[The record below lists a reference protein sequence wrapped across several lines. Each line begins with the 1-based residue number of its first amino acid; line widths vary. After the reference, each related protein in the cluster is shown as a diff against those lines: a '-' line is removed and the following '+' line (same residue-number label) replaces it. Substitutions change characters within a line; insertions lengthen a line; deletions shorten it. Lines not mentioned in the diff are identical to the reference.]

1 MDLST
6 IAPSGEFSAKAWV
19 NTALAGAAA
28 SSETAAAPTL
38 LTTHLS
44 ILLTKLQLSAADVN
58 DEVGRR
64 CDELAGMAPT
74 VSREL
79 CIVREQAGAVRA
91 ELCTLL
97 EEVAALEE
105 RSEASVATLRG
116 ALRLRERF
124 AAAVRTL
131 QQAEDVVNLLRSVEA
146 SFARNEPTASA
157 SAVVQLGGALEA
169 LDPTQLARLFPDAP
183 AKLKE
188 LQAQVLDRLQP
199 ELLQAVREHDNVA
212 VHRLRGLFVGLQSA
226 AAVRECYV
234 QCQQGPIFECWNL
247 ARRSGQPAEAL
258 RALWRC
264 LEETVPKERA
274 WVATVFPDDASLL
287 PAVLAEALEAVG
299 PQMSDLLAA
308 PLDAHGAAVA
318 DGADASAPAAAAP
331 AAAAPAADEMSPAI
345 SPATASLLGLGALWA
360 EALRRVGRLAADLG
374 GLDAPGVR
382 RITDALLL
390 PFEPTQRRYARS
402 LRHLFT
408 ARLPPVP
415 SFPKD
420 SVRRVVAHAAT
431 ALERSTAPFMGVL
444 QTAWTAALD
453 FGGPLG
459 AAGAAALL
467 CDLTEAHAAALATA
481 LPPLRPKAPGAAKRA
496 PGALPAV
503 TPAMDG
509 TASAEAAHDALTLLR
524 AVHGMREKLM
534 RAEAAFDKAL
544 GQTASAC
551 TSAPLHT
558 DAQRAAAAELESALH
573 APPAKGD
580 ELPGGLGLLRRAR
593 AAAGQLLAT
602 AQQLALEA
610 ICAPIGAAISSIHA
624 AALIEVWRGHG
635 ALHGSSVGGDS
646 EAIAAAMLAF
656 SATPQSYITHAGEV
670 LLAIPQQ
677 LEPFALDTTLTR
689 LPAVLRRPSA
699 PVAAAG
705 EAQEADEDGL
715 GSLGELDGASEWLE
729 AVGAHTVS
737 LLLEAVRDLEQLSL
751 LGAKQL
757 AADVQYVDNILSAGL
772 GLPADPRLTEL
783 VTVLTA
789 DVAALPELVTSS
801 KALPEGFAASVQAKR
816 AR

>member
-6 IAPSGEFSAKAWV
+6 FAAPSGDFSAKAWV
-19 NTALAGAAA
+19 NTALAGATA

-79 CIVREQAGAVRA
+79 GIVREQAGAVRA
-91 ELCTLL
+91 ELSTLL

-146 SFARNEPTASA
+146 SFARNDPTASA
-157 SAVVQLGGALEA
+157 SVVVQLGGALEA

-183 AKLKE
+183 AKLKG

-212 VHRLRGLFVGLQSA
+212 VHRLRGLFLGLQSA
-226 AAVRECYV
+226 ATVRECYV

-247 ARRSGQPAEAL
+247 ARRGGQPAEAL

-287 PAVLAEALEAVG
+287 PAVLSEALEALG

-308 PLDAHGAAVA
+308 PLDAHGAAA
-318 DGADASAPAAAAP
+318 AEGADASAPAAAAP
-331 AAAAPAADEMSPAI
+331 AAPAADEMSPAI
-345 SPATASLLGLGALWA
+345 ASLLGLGALWT
-360 EALRRVGRLAADLG
+360 EALRRVGHLAADLG
-374 GLDAPGVR
+374 GLEAPGVR
-382 RITDALLL
+382 RIADALLL
-390 PFEPTQRRYARS
+390 PFEPAQRRYARS

-420 SVRRVVAHAAT
+420 SARRVVAHAAT

-444 QTAWTAALD
+444 QTAWTAALE

-481 LPPLRPKAPGAAKRA
+481 LPPLRAKAPGATKRA
-496 PGALPAV
+496 PGALPAAA
-503 TPAMDG
+503 PAMDG

-524 AVHGMREKLM
+524 AVHGLREKLV

-544 GQTASAC
+544 GQTARAC

-558 DAQRAAAAELESALH
+558 DAQRAAAAELESALQ
-573 APPAKGD
+573 APPTKGD

-677 LEPFALDTTLTR
+677 LEPFAADTTLTR
-689 LPAVLRRPSA
+689 LPAALRRPSA
-699 PVAAAG
+699 PVAAVE

-715 GSLGELDGASEWLE
+715 GDLDGASEWLE
-729 AVGAHTVS
+729 AVGAHTIS
-737 LLLEAVRDLEQLSL
+737 LLLEAVRALEQLSL

-757 AADVQYVDNILSAGL
+757 AADVQYVDNILAAGL

-783 VTVLTA
+783 VALLTA
-789 DVAALPELVTSS
+789 DVAALHELVAST
-801 KALPEGFAASVQAKR
+801 KALPDGFAASIQAKR